1 MEIKIYYQDTDC
13 GGVVYYANYLTY
25 FERAR
30 TEFLREMG
38 ADIGALMERG
48 IFFVVRRAEID
59 YISPAR
65 YGETIVVDVKAGKTT
80 GASIELFY
88 EIREK
93 VSQRKI
99 VRGLTLMV
107 CVGSDMKPRRLPRPL
122 GGPAVPLGRQAAE
135 MRVN

>member
-30 TEFLREMG
+30 TEFLREGGVDVGELMG
-38 ADIGALMERG
+38 RG

-65 YGETIVVDVKAGKTT
+65 YGETIIVDVKPGKLT
-80 GASIELFY
+80 GASVELFY
-88 EIREK
+88 EVKEK
-93 VSQRKI
+93 VLLRSV
-99 VRGLTLMV
+99 VRGRTLLV
-107 CVGSDMKPRRLPRPL
+107 CVGKDMKPERLPP
-122 GGPAVPLGRQAAE
+122 E
-135 MRVN
+135 MRKIAK

>member
-30 TEFLREMG
+30 TEFLRGRG
-38 ADIGALMERG
+38 ADINELMRRG
-48 IFFVVRRAEID
+48 IFFLVRRAEID

-65 YGETIVVDVKAGKTT
+65 YGETIIVDVKVGKVT

-88 EIREK
+88 EIKEK
-93 VSQRKI
+93 VSLRPVVK
-99 VRGLTLMV
+99 GLTLLV
-107 CVGSDMKPRRLPRPL
+107 CVGKDMKPARLPS
-122 GGPAVPLGRQAAE
+122 E
-135 MRVN
+135 MRNPER